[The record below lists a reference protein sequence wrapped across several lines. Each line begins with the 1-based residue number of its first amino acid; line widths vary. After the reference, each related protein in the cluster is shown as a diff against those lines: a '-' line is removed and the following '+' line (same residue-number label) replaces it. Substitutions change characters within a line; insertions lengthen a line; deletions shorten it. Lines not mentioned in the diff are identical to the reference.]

1 MLAGEQSDVRRALEL
16 LGQILVGAASPQNT
30 ADAFLAKHFGTP
42 AVELVKETRNLS
54 AVEHTTV
61 GLVLGDLIAEYGPI
75 LGPDQWDDPPR
86 WGSVDVGDETLS
98 PPADMTL
105 FFAPGR
111 FCPSPIAVRI
121 VDRTTCGGS
130 SELMVFV
137 RPEDRAYAN
146 STLRAIS
153 DRARGERNLFRGRVL
168 NVSCVNGMTVELRES
183 PKDDRS
189 NVIVSQEIW
198 DEIDIGIASVTSQRD
213 TMKRL
218 GLGVRR
224 GILLVGPPGVGK
236 SAISKVVARELVG
249 EFTVMF
255 VDSHAGARVLSDVY
269 KEANRF
275 GPAVVILEDLDLY
288 LENRRSS
295 SGQRT
300 TLAEFLSAMDAHVDS
315 PILTIASTNEV
326 TTLDGAAIRSAR
338 FDSIIEIGYPTRVV
352 LAEIMDTY
360 LADIPGGGSI
370 DAARVCNDLPQNST
384 GADVREIVR
393 RTVLANDGTVSTE
406 ALRVTVSGGR
416 FKPELPVGTYL

>member
-1 MLAGEQSDVRRALEL
+1 MLAGEQRDVRRALEL

-42 AVELVKETRNLS
+42 AVELVSESRILS
-54 AVEHTTV
+54 TVDHTTV
-61 GLVLGDLIAEYGPI
+61 GLVLGDLIAEHAPV

-86 WGSVDVGDETLS
+86 WGSVEVGDETLS

-105 FFAPGR
+105 FFASGR

-121 VDRTTCGGS
+121 VDRANCGGS

-137 RPEDRAYAN
+137 RPEDRADAN
-146 STLRAIS
+146 AVLRTITE
-153 DRARGERNLFRGRVL
+153 RARGERNLFRGRML
-168 NVSCVNGMTVELRES
+168 KVSCVNGMTVEVGDC
-183 PKDDRS
+183 PAVDRS
-189 NVIVSQEIW
+189 NVVVPREIW
-198 DEIDIGIASVTSQRD
+198 DEIDIGIASVTSLRN

-224 GILLVGPPGVGK
+224 GVLLVGPPGVGK

-269 KEANRF
+269 QEAHRF
-275 GPAVVILEDLDLY
+275 GPTVVILEDVDLY
-288 LENRRSS
+288 IEDRRG
-295 SGQRT
+295 SGGQKT
-300 TLAEFLSAMDAHVDS
+300 TLAEFLSAMDAHADS
-315 PILTIASTNEV
+315 PILTIASTNDA

-338 FDSIIEIGYPTRVV
+338 FDSIIEIGYPSRAV
-352 LAEIMDTY
+352 LAEIMATY
-360 LADIPGGGSI
+360 LADVPGGGDVSVGE
-370 DAARVCNDLPQNST
+370 VCRSLPQNAT

-393 RTVLANDGTVSTE
+393 RTVLAHGGTVTTR
-406 ALRVTVSGGR
+406 ALCATVAGGR
-416 FKPELPVGTYL
+416 FKPEMPMGTYL